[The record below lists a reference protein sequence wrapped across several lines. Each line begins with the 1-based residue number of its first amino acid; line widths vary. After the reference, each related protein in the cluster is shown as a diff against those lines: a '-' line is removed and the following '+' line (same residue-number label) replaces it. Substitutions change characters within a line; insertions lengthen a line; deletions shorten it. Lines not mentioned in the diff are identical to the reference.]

1 MTVFC
6 LGSINADHV
15 YQVPHLPMPGETL
28 AASGYQVGL
37 GGKGA
42 NQSVAAAK
50 AGSETRHIGAVGA
63 EGAWAVEALR
73 GFGVGVEHVH
83 TSDTPTGHAIINV
96 DPQAE
101 NAIVIFSG
109 ANFDQSVAHIE
120 RALQNAGEGDW
131 ILIQNETSHQTE
143 AAKAARA
150 RGVKVAYSA
159 APFDAEAARLML
171 PFTDLLLV
179 NEIEAAQLS
188 EAMNVTISDLPVA
201 KILITSGAKGVDL
214 IDTNSGDT
222 VSNPAFRVTP
232 IDTTGAGDTFA
243 GSFVAGLEQGMSD
256 IDALTRASA
265 TSAIQ
270 VTRVGAATAIPD
282 AKEVAAF
289 LADQ

>member
-15 YQVPHLPMPGETL
+15 YQVPHLPAPGETL
-28 AASGYQVGL
+28 AAIGFQTGL

-50 AGSETRHIGAVGA
+50 AGSETHHVGAVG
-63 EGAWAVEALR
+63 EDGAWAIAALQ
-73 GFGVGVEHVH
+73 GFGVGTDNVR
-83 TSDTPTGHAIINV
+83 TSEIPTGHAIINV

-109 ANFDQSVAHIE
+109 ANFDQSVTHIQ

-159 APFDAEAARLML
+159 APFEAEAARLML

-179 NEIEAAQLS
+179 NE
-188 EAMNVTISDLPVA
+188 
-201 KILITSGAKGVDL
+201 
-214 IDTNSGDT
+214 
-222 VSNPAFRVTP
+222 
-232 IDTTGAGDTFA
+232 
-243 GSFVAGLEQGMSD
+243 
-256 IDALTRASA
+256 
-265 TSAIQ
+265 
-270 VTRVGAATAIPD
+270 
-282 AKEVAAF
+282 
-289 LADQ
+289 

>member
-1 MTVFC
+1 
-6 LGSINADHV
+6 
-15 YQVPHLPMPGETL
+15 
-28 AASGYQVGL
+28 
-37 GGKGA
+37 
-42 NQSVAAAK
+42 
-50 AGSETRHIGAVGA
+50 
-63 EGAWAVEALR
+63 
-73 GFGVGVEHVH
+73 
-83 TSDTPTGHAIINV
+83 
-96 DPQAE
+96 
-101 NAIVIFSG
+101 
-109 ANFDQSVAHIE
+109 
-120 RALQNAGEGDW
+120 
-131 ILIQNETSHQTE
+131 
-143 AAKAARA
+143 
-150 RGVKVAYSA
+150 
-159 APFDAEAARLML
+159 ML

-232 IDTTGAGDTFA
+232 VDTTGAGDTFA
-243 GSFVAGLEQGMSD
+243 GSFVAGLEQGMTD
-256 IDALTRASA
+256 ADALTRASA

>member
-15 YQVPHLPMPGETL
+15 YQVPHLPAPGETL
-28 AASGYQVGL
+28 AAIGFQTGL

-50 AGSETRHIGAVGA
+50 AGSETHHVGAVG
-63 EGAWAVEALR
+63 EDGAWAIAALQ
-73 GFGVGVEHVH
+73 GFGVGTDNVR
-83 TSDTPTGHAIINV
+83 TSEIPTGHAIINV

-109 ANFDQSVAHIE
+109 ANFDQSVTHIQ

-159 APFDAEAARLML
+159 APFEAEAARLML

-214 IDTNSGDT
+214 IDTNSGEK

-232 IDTTGAGDTFA
+232 VDTTGAGDTFA
-243 GSFVAGLEQGMSD
+243 GSFVAGLEQGMTD
-256 IDALTRASA
+256 ADALTRASA